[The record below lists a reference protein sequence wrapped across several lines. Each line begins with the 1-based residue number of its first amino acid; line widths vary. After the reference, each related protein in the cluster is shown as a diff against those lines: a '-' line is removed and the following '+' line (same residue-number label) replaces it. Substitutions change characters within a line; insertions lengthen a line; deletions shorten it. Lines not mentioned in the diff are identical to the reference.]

1 MFTGI
6 VTDIGNVVELREADD
21 MRARIGAPRGLPGLT
36 LGASVACDGVCLTVI
51 DLCPDGA
58 WFDVSVSQETAARTA
73 IGNWRQGSRLN
84 LERSLR
90 VGDELGGHIVTGHI
104 DGVAAIREI
113 TTVGGSRSVRLCAP
127 AELAKFIAVKGSV
140 ALGGVSLTVNGVEQ
154 AEFTVNLIPHT
165 LAVTTWGSAAEG
177 DSVNI
182 EIDILARYMARFQ
195 EAAGAP

>member
-6 VTDIGNVVELREADD
+6 VTDIGNVVELREAGD
-21 MRARIGAPRGLPGLT
+21 MQVRIGTPRGLRGLT

-51 DLCPDGA
+51 GMCPDGA
-58 WFDVSVSQETAARTA
+58 WFDVSVSQETAACTA
-73 IGNWRQGSRLN
+73 MGNWKKGSRLN

-104 DGVAAIREI
+104 DGVAEIREI
-113 TTVGGSRSVRLCAP
+113 ADVGDSRSVRLRVP
-127 AELAKFIAVKGSV
+127 AKIAKFIAVKGSV
-140 ALGGVSLTVNGVEQ
+140 ALGGVSLTVNCVEQ

-165 LAVTTWGSAAEG
+165 LAVTTWGSAAKG
-177 DSVNI
+177 DSVNV
-182 EIDILARYMARFQ
+182 EVDILARYMARFQ